1 MLTLMK
7 KGSWDESKIVAEEK
21 ARRYWALQR
30 RRYRRQRLIRRFG
43 LAALVAVAS
52 LVSAGAFLSYAPSL
66 SFGSSPSVAQVRSF
80 TYFRTCA
87 DARAADAAPLRRGQ
101 SGYSPH
107 LDRDGDGIAC
117 EWSWRNWFQ

>member
-7 KGSWDESKIVAEEK
+7 KGPWDKSKIVAEEE

-66 SFGSSPSVAQVRSF
+66 SFGSSPSVAQVRNF
-80 TYFRTCA
+80 GPFRNCDA
-87 DARAADAAPLRRGQ
+87 ARAAGAAPMRWGQ
-101 SGYSPH
+101 PGYAPH
-107 LDRDGDGIAC
+107 LDADGDGIAC
-117 EWSWRNWFQ
+117 EWTWRNWFR